1 MANPYLSSPAS
12 DGTPTLLRDKNF
24 MKKYEEI
31 DSAIRNNMRGYLLE
45 LVKEKDRPGAK
56 IN

>member
-12 DGTPTLLRDKNF
+12 DGAPTLLRDKNF